1 MALGLYRKNGE
12 VRTVMFRAFLIKYAE
27 IGVKGKN
34 RYLFE
39 NALVQQIKYAL
50 KRCEGEFA
58 VRKTDGRIY
67 VDAVSD
73 FDYDETVQHLQKVF
87 GISGICPVVYVE
99 DEGFE
104 KLKGTVV
111 DYMDRVYP
119 VKDRSFKVAARRARK
134 NYPLDSMEINM
145 ELGGTILDAFPEM
158 RVDVHKPDILLH
170 VEIRDKVYI
179 YSEIIPGPGGM
190 PVGTG
195 GKAMLL
201 LSGGIDSPVA
211 GWMIAKRGVKIDAV
225 YFHAPPYTSERAKQ
239 KVVDLAA
246 KVAAYTGPIYLHV
259 INFTDIQLYIYDKC
273 PRDELT
279 IIMRRY
285 MMRIAE
291 RIAKDTECLGLI
303 TGESIGQVAS
313 QTMHS
318 LMATNEVC
326 ELPVYRPLIGFDKM
340 EIVEISEKIDTYETS
355 IQPFEDCCT
364 IFVAKHPVTKPNL
377 NIIRKHEHN
386 LDEKI
391 EGLVQTAL
399 DTEELIIVK

>member
-1 MALGLYRKNGE
+1 
-12 VRTVMFRAFLIKYAE
+12 MFTAFLIKYAE
-27 IGVKGKN
+27 IGIKGKN

-39 NALVQQIKYAL
+39 DALIHQMKYAL
-50 KRCEGEFA
+50 KKCEGQFLIH
-58 VRKTDGRIY
+58 KTQGRIY
-67 VDAVSD
+67 VDAQTEFD
-73 FDYDETVQHLQKVF
+73 FDEVVEHLQKVF

-104 KLKGTVV
+104 KLCGTIIQYLA
-111 DYMDRVYP
+111 DVYP
-119 VKDRSFKVAARRARK
+119 DRNKTFKVQARRARK
-134 NYPLDSMEINM
+134 NYPKDSMTINM
-145 ELGGTILDAFPEM
+145 DMGEAILKAYPEM
-158 RVDVHKPDILLH
+158 KVDVHNPDILLNIE
-170 VEIRDKVYI
+170 VREKIYI

-211 GWMIAKRGVKIDAV
+211 GYMIAKRGVKIDAV

-239 KVVDLAA
+239 KVVDLARL
-246 KVAAYTGPIYLHV
+246 VSRYTGPIYLHV
-259 INFTDIQLYIYDKC
+259 INFTDIQLYIYEKC
-273 PRDELT
+273 PHEELT

-291 RIAKDTECLGLI
+291 HIAKETECLGLI

-313 QTMHS
+313 QTMNS
-318 LMATNEVC
+318 LIATNEVC
-326 ELPVYRPLIGFDKM
+326 ELPVYRPLIGFDKQ
-340 EIVEISEKIDTYETS
+340 EIVEVSEKIGTYETS
-355 IQPFEDCCT
+355 ILPFEDCCT

-377 NIIRKHEHN
+377 NVIRRHEHN

-391 EGLVQTAL
+391 DELVETAL
-399 DTEELIIVK
+399 KNDEVIVVE